1 MELAYDELYGLTPR
15 SFNNKIK
22 GAQSLRDESLRESWE
37 QTRILMVT
45 TLMPHSKKKLR
56 AEDVLPLPWDNKKS
70 KNKIKIATPEK
81 IAKDVARHKKIL
93 LKNKS

>member
-22 GAQSLRDESLRESWE
+22 GAQALRDESLRESWE

-70 KNKIKIATPEK
+70 KKKITIATPEQ